1 MRWCRHWFG
10 ASNPEKQRLHHLHL
24 TSQLPKRGG
33 LDKDFWGNIWGRI
46 NIYTLYSKHP
56 YPSPPH
62 LTSPHRLLSDLL
74 RGNKRGFRWNK
85 NSSAWS
91 SAGWAWT
98 WTEESEFL
106 IKAQLSGLDWGLLHT
121 TSSLCLEKCK
131 VYLLF
136 PIILFMFPNWP
147 IYLTNLK
154 VWKSS
159 CNLPHTWL
167 DIRPKPN

>member
-1 MRWCRHWFG
+1 MLRVWQYFLARSVLFVARKALGIDILFSWPSGPRHPEMDEVMPPVIR
-10 ASNPEKQRLHHLHL
+10 SRNPEKQRLHQHQPP
-24 TSQLPKRGG
+24 SQLS
-33 LDKDFWGNIWGRI
+33 DYW
-46 NIYTLYSKHP
+46 
-56 YPSPPH
+56 
-62 LTSPHRLLSDLL
+62 LTHWLEIKEFSIETKTSLHDPLLPGALVQE
-74 RGNKRGFRWNK
+74 F
-85 NSSAWS
+85 
-91 SAGWAWT
+91 
-98 WTEESEFL
+98 EFL
-106 IKAQLSGLDWGLLHT
+106 IKAQLSWGLLHT
-121 TSSLCLEKCK
+121 ASLCLEKCK